1 MAKASVL
8 LSSYL
13 KSDVVKEHGPFQF
26 TINRTEQVQFE
37 NKDTGRI
44 EKKWA
49 LHVDEDERK
58 VLLNKENTL
67 TLIDQFGDETDYWTG
82 NTVEVF
88 FDKTVTFGG
97 KRVGGIRVRAVPAA
111 S

>member
-13 KSDVVKEHGPFQF
+13 KSDFVKEHGPLQF
-26 TINRTEQVQFE
+26 TITGTEQVQFE
-37 NKDTGRI
+37 NKDTKRV

-49 LHVDEDERK
+49 LLVEEDERK

-67 TLIDQFGDETDYWTG
+67 TLIDQFGDETDQWIG

-97 KRVGGIRVRAVPAA
+97 KRVGGIRVKAA
-111 S
+111 A